1 MQRTS
6 KSKGSA
12 DQVARIPPAAS
23 VGGPERAAAMANV
36 IPSRDITR
44 LIEIMAALRAPET
57 GCPWDLAQNFSTIA
71 PYTIEEAYEVADAI
85 ERRDFED
92 LRDELGDLLLQVVFH
107 ARMAEEA
114 GLFGFD
120 DVVEA
125 ITEKLVRRHPHVFGD
140 ARGLHFEAVNAL
152 WDRIKAQE
160 KAERAARR
168 GVDPKGARERSTGA
182 LAGVP
187 RALPALI
194 RAFKLQEKAGKV
206 GFDWND
212 PLAVLAKI
220 REETDEVAAALASGE
235 QRSAQDEVGDLLF
248 AVANLA
254 RHLGADPEAAL
265 RTTNEKFERRF
276 GYIEQALATAG
287 KAPEQSTLAEMDE
300 LWNEA
305 KRRES

>member
-1 MQRTS
+1 
-6 KSKGSA
+6 
-12 DQVARIPPAAS
+12 
-23 VGGPERAAAMANV
+23 MANV
-36 IPSRDITR
+36 IASRDIRR
-44 LIEIMAALRAPET
+44 LIEIMAALRAPAS

-85 ERRDFED
+85 ERRDFDD

-114 GLFGFD
+114 GLFGFG

-140 ARGLHFEAVNAL
+140 ARGLDVEEVNAL

-168 GVDPKGARERSTGA
+168 VIDATDARERSKGA

-187 RALPALI
+187 AALPALM
-194 RAFKLQEKAGKV
+194 RAFKLQEKAGRV

-220 REETDEVAAALASGE
+220 REEADEIAAALGSDEPRA
-235 QRSAQDEVGDLLF
+235 AQEEVGDLLF

-265 RTTNEKFERRF
+265 RTANEKFERRF
-276 GYIEQALATAG
+276 GYIEQALAAAG
-287 KAPEQSTLAEMDE
+287 KTPERSTLAEMDE

-305 KRRES
+305 KSRES

>member
-1 MQRTS
+1 
-6 KSKGSA
+6 
-12 DQVARIPPAAS
+12 
-23 VGGPERAAAMANV
+23 MANV
-36 IPSRDITR
+36 IASRDIRR
-44 LIEIMAALRAPET
+44 LIEIMAALRAPAS

-85 ERRDFED
+85 ERRDFDD

-114 GLFGFD
+114 GLFGFG

-140 ARGLHFEAVNAL
+140 ARGLDVEEVNAL

-168 GVDPKGARERSTGA
+168 VIDATDARERSKGA

-187 RALPALI
+187 AALPALM
-194 RAFKLQEKAGKV
+194 RAFKLQEKAGRV

-220 REETDEVAAALASGE
+220 REEADEIAAALGSGE
-235 QRSAQDEVGDLLF
+235 PRAAQEEVGDLLF

-265 RTTNEKFERRF
+265 RTANEKFERRF
-276 GYIEQALATAG
+276 GYIEQALAAAG
-287 KAPEQSTLAEMDE
+287 KTPERSTLAEMDG

-305 KRRES
+305 KSRES